1 MSDRLSLGPIQVTGN
16 SVFEINDAL
25 RQIQERIDEAKGLR
39 GRHRVFDR
47 VGVSSPTEAG
57 DAATLTE
64 VQNPPLADG
73 TAAAPSLRFSD
84 DADTGIYRVGDDTI
98 GVSTGGTVRL
108 QVSTTQVQASVALT
122 TLSTF
127 TAHGAISVQATDAK
141 LYAGTG
147 SPENNVTAE
156 VGSLFLRTDGGATTT
171 LYVKESGSAD
181 TGWVAK

>member
-1 MSDRLSLGPIQVTGN
+1 MANNTSLGPVQVMGN
-16 SVFEINDAL
+16 SVTEINFAL
-25 RQIQERIDEAKGLR
+25 QQVQERIDEIKGLR
-39 GRHRVFDR
+39 GRAILYDR
-47 VGVSSPTEAG
+47 VGVSSPTESG

-73 TAAAPSLRFSD
+73 TAAAPALRFSD
-84 DADTGIYRVGDDTI
+84 DTDTGLYRVGADTL
-98 GVSTGGTVRL
+98 GVSTGGTLRL
-108 QVSTTQVQASVALT
+108 QVSTTQVQASVALV

-147 SPENNVTAE
+147 SPEGSVTAE
-156 VGSLFLRTDGGATTT
+156 VGSIFLRTDGGTSTT